1 MAIIE
6 DIPENYENLRAILEI
21 LKLEVK
27 CFLAFYL
34 KLANIIFGISS
45 HSGTHACLWC
55 DSELQAEAGCPRT
68 LRSLDSN
75 YEAFKENSSKRK
87 DMKLFKNVINKRLVY
102 LDHEDE
108 ELHHI
113 VTPPELH
120 MIMCPVNLIGYVLSS
135 LWPEY
140 QTFLKSNSIIRHG
153 YQGGGWDGA
162 NSNKIL
168 KLLDKMELLIPP
180 HLLPFVY
187 CLRKFKQVVDSCFGN
202 NLDNDFED
210 RICAFKSAFLE
221 CKDVSQSFGQ
231 DLRLTWKVHIIFN
244 HIVPFC
250 KYHNSGLGMFA
261 EQTGE
266 SIHAKFKS
274 TYARYKRDSQHIDHG
289 SN

>member
-1 MAIIE
+1 MWVHLKIWYTCVYYPGII
-6 DIPENYENLRAILEI
+6 YIL
-21 LKLEVK
+21 
-27 CFLAFYL
+27 
-34 KLANIIFGISS
+34 IFIS
-45 HSGTHACLWC
+45 
-55 DSELQAEAGCPRT
+55 
-68 LRSLDSN
+68 
-75 YEAFKENSSKRK
+75 
-87 DMKLFKNVINKRLVY
+87 
-102 LDHEDE
+102 
-108 ELHHI
+108 
-113 VTPPELH
+113 
-120 MIMCPVNLIGYVLSS
+120 
-135 LWPEY
+135 
-140 QTFLKSNSIIRHG
+140 
-153 YQGGGWDGA
+153 
-162 NSNKIL
+162 
-168 KLLDKMELLIPP
+168 
-180 HLLPFVY
+180 FVY

-289 SN
+289 SKLKRSVINFGIRRIL